1 MAREFSISSDRLW
14 INKALQLMEDAY
26 GGNYILDKG
35 ERKTSYLKQAK
46 GEPQENY
53 QDRTDQSV
61 FYNFTKTL
69 IGVASEKPFT
79 ASPIYSNDFPDDL
92 NEIKESFGEES
103 GIFGF
108 AQKAFLQGLL
118 KGQVGILPDYDN
130 DRKQPFCR
138 IIQPENILGV
148 WSSFVGGKRE
158 ITRAQFIVDK
168 VFLQDDLIETE
179 ASTQKS
185 SEILERRIFD
195 LEHPNK
201 VRIYKMTEQKDI
213 KDILFE
219 NDLSIETLLG
229 ELESEVTLEGFDRIP
244 FYLFQTEAPQK
255 PARLMRV
262 TPPFYDLA
270 KMNFLHF
277 NKQSDQDNIMRVSR
291 YAILTI
297 SGLNEEESDK
307 IFKNTKAI
315 GPFTL
320 LAFSNPQCKAY
331 FAEHSGRAIES
342 GFKDIIKIEKSMTSF
357 LSDYLMKESV
367 IETATEKTLQE
378 QNKNLQIVT
387 LAKKLERIISDCCLD
402 FLRYQGNQVPEIT
415 EPLVSFASDYNPL
428 SDIKRIEALIKA
440 RQMGDLTLES
450 FLKELAALK
459 TFSSSFDAEK
469 ETEAVEKEAAE
480 NYQPPPAETPPEDK
494 PAAPAPP
501 PAN

>member
-14 INKALQLMEDAY
+14 INKALKLMSDAY

-35 ERKTSYLKQAK
+35 GKKAYLKQAK
-46 GEPQENY
+46 GEPEANY
-53 QDRTDQSV
+53 NDRVDQSV

-69 IGVASEKPFT
+69 IGIAAEKPFT
-79 ASPIYSNDFPDDL
+79 ANPIYSNDFPDEL
-92 NEIKESFGEES
+92 NGIKESFGEEA
-103 GIFGF
+103 GVFGF

-118 KGQVGILPDYDN
+118 KGQVGILPDFDKE
-130 DRKQPFCR
+130 RKEPFCR
-138 IIQPENILGV
+138 LIQPENILGV

-168 VFLQDDLIETE
+168 VFLQDDLVATE
-179 ASTQKS
+179 ESPQKS
-185 SEILERRIFD
+185 SEILVRRIFD
-195 LEHPNK
+195 LQHPNI
-201 VRIYKMTEQKDI
+201 VRIYNTRQQKDI
-213 KDILFE
+213 KDVLFE

-229 ELESEVTLEGFDRIP
+229 EPESESVLKGFERIP
-244 FYLFQTEAPQK
+244 FYLFQTEAPLT
-255 PARLMRV
+255 PARFMRV

-291 YAILTI
+291 FAILTI
-297 SGLNEEESDK
+297 SGLTEEESEK
-307 IFKNTKAI
+307 FFKSEKAI

-320 LAFSNPQCKAY
+320 LAFKEPQTKAY

-387 LAKKLERIISDCCLD
+387 LAKKLERIITDCCLD
-402 FLRYQGNQVPEIT
+402 FLRFQGNQVPEIT
-415 EPLVSFASDYNPL
+415 EPLVSFASDYNPI

-469 ETEAVEKEAAE
+469 ETQAVEKEAAE
-480 NYQPPPAETPPEDK
+480 NYQPPSE
-494 PAAPAPP
+494 APP
-501 PAN
+501 GENPPPPSPDPPA